1 LVCVEN
7 TNKGGGACY
16 EIEDLQK
23 KFASLITWSSTWMVP
38 ESGMP

>member
-7 TNKGGGACY
+7 TTNKGGACY

-23 KFASLITWSSTWMVP
+23 IFASLITWSWMVP